1 MKKFL
6 IYLVVILVAV
16 SVGFTVFYLVR
27 DNETISISTSNIY
40 MRDGDKI
47 DDLEI
52 IYENKKSFSDYEVI
66 SSDES
71 IASYDKEKGL
81 LTAHSGGVATITFRT
96 SNEKFRNLSCQV
108 YVGDGSITSPYYIR
122 SAEDLREI
130 GASVKDGAVPK
141 FTLDKCY
148 KLINNINLAEGFTG
162 TGYWI
167 PIGAGAAGGFTGNF
181 DGNGYTISNININKA
196 AYIDSVSTL
205 ENFEPEIGGYATYID
220 AGLFSKIGKGGR
232 VCNLKINNFN
242 LEGSYT
248 DGSNLGNVGTVA
260 GVNEGTIERIEII
273 SSNICA
279 TNVSTI
285 GGVVGSNLSTE
296 ETIDGEDELGQELH
310 EYVRHTARVDRVAA
324 NVNLGVIAGQP
335 GEITGASK
343 IVGGL
348 VGKNHGGIVIYSYST
363 GDVHLNSQTTM
374 YGGIV
379 GYNTFKTF
387 ENTSDSYQYDYVG
400 AHIKDS
406 YSVMKLRKVNPIPGA
421 AYIGA
426 VVGYNQDKAPLDLDV
441 NEGVGSDDA
450 GFVNK
455 VIGNYYL
462 TTAVNYVEENDS
474 VVNSGQGS
482 QTTYIGC
489 GKYQF
494 DGQDAAYEDSKYVIQ
509 GRNETQLKE
518 RNTFKSHEET
528 EQVQN
533 LATGEYI
540 ANTRVIAW
548 KFDTIWSFNKDLN
561 NGYPILNFANIEVS
575 DELFTITDGTTIK
588 TVTELQNMKLD
599 GHYVIA
605 ADITFGANDIWIP
618 IGTIQKPF
626 TGSLKAAAYYD
637 NGSNKQYYR
646 IYNIK
651 TSASTN
657 LDEIDAESETLL
669 PHAGLFGVVSG
680 TAGCRIENI
689 TLVNPTFANGEIVG
703 GIAACNGF
711 SSSAT
716 GKATITKGASIENC
730 HIVSGTL
737 RGSKAT
743 GGIAGENYG
752 AIDNCSVSEVFSN
765 LSGSAKTS
773 INLKATSNGY
783 VGGIAGLNMG
793 SVVTSKVLEATTIF
807 AESEHS
813 LTVSVGGAVGNN
825 KGSIINVMVIDA
837 EITISGMKGSIGG
850 LAGDNYSEIKNSIS
864 KSEISASTDK
874 ETYAGG
880 VAGYVGGQSAISNC
894 LVAGGSVAGKYAGGI
909 AGYMNYTKDGGG
921 VYSFKV
927 IDSAPG
933 YSLGGDDKDTVYGC
947 GVNAGFAVK
956 GVMVGGFVGTIDNG
970 IIRHSY
976 TQASLQGASGD
987 AVKGG
992 FAADLNLNKNSGE
1005 LGIIISCYT
1014 YCSFDGNGSNHS
1026 ITQDKILQDPA
1037 LGKDKVFGVDVSR
1050 SAGYCFNYAYVRE
1063 KDGASDPVMD
1073 DDFLNLLGKAW
1084 NGIVGWFDKESDNN
1098 ALLDPCGVNT
1108 VNKLKGS
1115 DKIAD
1120 FLVNKDMNTTNGWKH
1135 NKDALPTR
1143 SELDGLESSINST
1156 YARIRKV
1163 TIPSKVTVLRNNKPL
1178 VNGAE
1183 VTEGDVL
1190 LVSYTT
1196 TEKHSVKTF
1205 TINGKEMLNNCKFV
1219 VGDED
1224 VVIVYTEKLTHYDV
1238 EIKASQNGSVSVGQG
1253 VTYLKE
1259 NTSVQI
1265 FVTPDTNFV
1274 LDKITV
1280 KDADG
1285 TEIAVAA
1292 DNTFVMPSKNIT
1304 IEATFKAT
1312 YALTIPERVTLTNAN
1327 NDAVASGSRA
1337 CAGEVL
1343 TVTVNPE
1350 EGYVIKPDSLKVKTV
1365 EDTPVEVAL
1374 DANNKFTM
1382 PDKDVVI
1389 EVEFLR
1395 LGTITKAANVA
1406 LKDGA
1411 AADLTGQVLEGT
1423 EVTIVVTPET
1433 NYIVDVIS
1441 VSTTSGA
1448 SIEVVDGKFIMPNED
1463 VTIDVTYKLTYALT
1477 IPTGVTVKKGDK
1489 VLTASDRVVAG
1500 DELTI
1505 TYTLTS
1511 GYELKTFTVNG
1522 GTITDNKFVVGSA
1535 DVVIVFEEQ
1544 LTYGFTITETLADQ
1558 HSVSVIRQRDGLNI
1572 VDTTERLVA
1581 GDVLTISYVVPTG
1594 YTLVSFTVN
1603 GVDFTSGSTYT
1614 VTDSNVDIQLTYAQ

>member
-66 SSDES
+66 SSDDS
-71 IASYDKEKGL
+71 IASYDKEKGI

-96 SNEKFRNLSCQV
+96 SNAKFRNLSCQV

-130 GASVKDGAVPK
+130 GAVSKPGEVNK
-141 FTLDKCY
+141 FELHKCY

-167 PIGAGAAGGFTGNF
+167 PIGASAVNGFTGNF

-196 AYIDSVSTL
+196 AYINSVSSL
-205 ENFEPEIGGYATYID
+205 ENFEPEIGGYATYIN

-248 DGSNLGNVGTVA
+248 DGSNLGNVGTIA
-260 GVNEGTIERIEII
+260 GVNEGTVERIEII

-279 TNVSTI
+279 TNVNTI
-285 GGVVGSNLSTE
+285 GGAVGSNLSTE
-296 ETIDGEDELGQELH
+296 ETIAGEDELGQPIN
-310 EYVRHTARVDRVAA
+310 EYVRYTARVDRVSA
-324 NVNLGVIAGQP
+324 NVNLGVVPGQT

-348 VGKNHGGIVIYSYST
+348 VGKNHGGIVIYSYTT
-363 GDVHLNSQTTM
+363 GQAHLNSQTTM
-374 YGGIV
+374 YGGVV

-387 ENTSDSYQYDYVG
+387 DRSSDAYKYDYVG

-406 YSVMKLRKVNPIPGA
+406 YSVMTLRKVNPIPGA

-426 VVGYNQDKAPLDLDV
+426 IVGYNQDKAPLDLDV
-441 NEGVGSDDA
+441 NEGVDSEDA

-455 VIGNYYL
+455 IIGNYYL
-462 TTAVNYVEENDS
+462 TTAVNYVEENES
-474 VVNSGQGS
+474 VVNPGQGS
-482 QTTYIGC
+482 QTTYVGC

-494 DGQDAAYEDSKYVIQ
+494 DGLDATYEDKTYVIQ
-509 GRNETQLKE
+509 GKNETQLKE

-533 LATGEYI
+533 VSTGEYI
-540 ANTRVIAW
+540 TNTRVVAW
-548 KFDTIWSFNKDLN
+548 KFDTIWSFDKDLN
-561 NGYPILNFANIEVS
+561 NGYPILNFANIEVA

-588 TVTELQNMKLD
+588 TVAELQNMKLD
-599 GHYVIA
+599 GHYVIS
-605 ADITFGANDIWIP
+605 ADITFSASDVWIP
-618 IGTIQKPF
+618 IGTVKNPF

-637 NGSNKQYYR
+637 SSLIKHYYK

-651 TSASTN
+651 TSVSTD
-657 LDEIDAESETLL
+657 LDEIEAETETLL

-680 TAGCRIENI
+680 AAIENI

-703 GIAACNGF
+703 GIVASNGF
-711 SSSAT
+711 SSNAT
-716 GKATITKGASIENC
+716 GTGTITKGASIENC
-730 HIVSGTL
+730 HIQGGTL
-737 RGSKAT
+737 KASKVV

-752 AIDNCSVSEVFSN
+752 AIENCSVSTLPISQNEANNVTIIF
-765 LSGSAKTS
+765 A
-773 INLKATSNGY
+773 AQANGY
-783 VGGIAGLNMG
+783 AGGIAGFNMG
-793 SVVTSKVLEATTIF
+793 SILTSKVLIGTSIL
-807 AESEHS
+807 AESQHA
-813 LTVSVGGAVGNN
+813 LTASVGGVAGYN
-825 KGSIINVMVIDA
+825 KGTINNVIVTDA
-837 EITISGMKGSIGG
+837 ETTISGMKGSVGG
-850 LAGDNYSEIKNSIS
+850 LVGDNYGSIKNGVA
-864 KSEISASTDK
+864 KVEGAASTDK

-880 VAGYVGGQSAISNC
+880 IAGYVGGQSEILNC
-894 LVAGGSVAGKYAGGI
+894 LVSGGSTAGKYAGGI
-909 AGYMNYTKDGGG
+909 AGYINYAKDGGG
-921 VYSFKV
+921 VYSFKLT
-927 IDSAPG
+927 DSAPG
-933 YSLGGDDKDTVYGC
+933 YSLGADDKDTVYGC
-947 GVNAGFAVK
+947 GVNAGVAVK
-956 GVMVGGFVGTIDNG
+956 GVYVGGFAGTIDNG

-976 TQASLQGASGD
+976 TQASLQGANGD
-987 AVKGG
+987 AIKGG
-992 FAADLNLNKNSGE
+992 FAADINLNKNSGE

-1014 YCSFDGNGSNHS
+1014 YCSFDSNGANHS

-1037 LGKDKVFGVDVSR
+1037 FGKDKVFGVDVSR
-1050 SAGYCFNYAYVRE
+1050 TAGYCFNYAYVRE

-1073 DDFLNLLGKAW
+1073 DDFLNMLGKAW
-1084 NGIVGWFDKESDNN
+1084 NGIVGWFDKESDNS
-1098 ALLDPCGVNT
+1098 ALLDPCGVNS

-1115 DKIAD
+1115 EKIAD
-1120 FLVNKDMNTTNGWKH
+1120 FLVNKDMNTTNGWQH

-1143 SELDGLESSINST
+1143 SVLDGLESAINT
-1156 YARIRKV
+1156 AYARIRIV
-1163 TIPSKVTVLRNNKPL
+1163 TIPDKVTVLRNNTAL

-1190 LVSYTT
+1190 IVSYTT
-1196 TEKHSVKTF
+1196 TEKYSVETF
-1205 TINGKEMLNNCKFV
+1205 TINGVTMLNNCKFV
-1219 VGDED
+1219 VGDKD
-1224 VVIVYTEKLTHYDV
+1224 VEIVYTEKLTHYDV
-1238 EIKASQNGSVSVGQG
+1238 EIKPSQNGSVSVGQG

-1265 FVTPDTNFV
+1265 FVTPEANYV

-1285 TEIAVAA
+1285 TEITVAS

-1312 YALTIPERVTLTNAN
+1312 YALTIPERVTLTNAKG
-1327 NDAVASGSRA
+1327 DALATGTRV
-1337 CAGEVL
+1337 CAGEEL
-1343 TVTVNPE
+1343 TLTVNPE
-1350 EGYVIKPDSLKVKTV
+1350 EGFVIKPDSLKVKTV
-1365 EDTPVEVAL
+1365 EDTPVDVAL

-1395 LGTITKAANVA
+1395 LGAATKAANVA
-1406 LKDGA
+1406 LKDGTG
-1411 AADLTGQVLEGT
+1411 ADLTGQILEGT

-1433 NYIVDVIS
+1433 NFVVDVIS
-1441 VSTTSGA
+1441 VSTTSNA
-1448 SIEVVDGKFIMPNED
+1448 SIEVIDAKFIMPNED
-1463 VTIDVTYKLTYALT
+1463 VTIEVSYKQTYALT
-1477 IPTGVTVKKGDK
+1477 IPTGVTVKKGEQ

-1505 TYTLTS
+1505 TYTLTD
-1511 GYELKTFTVNG
+1511 GYTLKTFTVNG
-1522 GTITDNKFVVGSA
+1522 GTITNNKFVVGNA
-1535 DVVIVFEEQ
+1535 DVVIVFEEE
-1544 LTYGFTITETLADQ
+1544 L
-1558 HSVSVIRQRDGLNI
+1558 
-1572 VDTTERLVA
+1572 LV
-1581 GDVLTISYVVPTG
+1581 
-1594 YTLVSFTVN
+1594 
-1603 GVDFTSGSTYT
+1603 
-1614 VTDSNVDIQLTYAQ
+1614 